1 MSTDFICNER
11 SSFPVPQSHDIHCH
25 SSQDYSREIT
35 DLAPLQRSKPK
46 IPIDELLEAT
56 KPIKPF
62 PWDKETDM
70 SVGGALA
77 DYLDNLFDKFFSIL
91 N

>member
-1 MSTDFICNER
+1 MYLFEFLLYSLILL
-11 SSFPVPQSHDIHCH
+11 
-25 SSQDYSREIT
+25 QDYSPEIT
-35 DLAPLQRSKPK
+35 NLPPLRRSEPK
-46 IPIDELLEAT
+46 IPVEELLEAT
-56 KPIKPF
+56 KPIELF

-77 DYLDNLFDKFFSIL
+77 DYLDNLRDKLFSIL